1 MEGLNP
7 GARFVDLAAL
17 SLSGSLVPSVP
28 TQLMIKYDPPKMTIV
43 YHFEQRR
50 NQQFYH
56 DINIDE
62 KMLATK
68 STDDVVSHLY
78 VTEAYYFNPKQVKR
92 SQLIRL
98 VGMLQQNIN
107 RGQKTKNQFQQPAAQ
122 SQINIQDNAFGGGQ
136 ELDKAREARRK
147 NFFEKKRFI
156 NYPYSNPTDE
166 HDSSDGG
173 SQQVSAPGANDKIF
187 SNEQRRGVPNEIALN
202 QRKRFDDLQ
211 IQNKVPSLSP

>member
-78 VTEAYYFNPKQVKR
+78 VTEAYYFNPK
-92 SQLIRL
+92 
-98 VGMLQQNIN
+98 
-107 RGQKTKNQFQQPAAQ
+107 
-122 SQINIQDNAFGGGQ
+122 
-136 ELDKAREARRK
+136 
-147 NFFEKKRFI
+147 
-156 NYPYSNPTDE
+156 
-166 HDSSDGG
+166 
-173 SQQVSAPGANDKIF
+173 
-187 SNEQRRGVPNEIALN
+187 
-202 QRKRFDDLQ
+202 
-211 IQNKVPSLSP
+211 